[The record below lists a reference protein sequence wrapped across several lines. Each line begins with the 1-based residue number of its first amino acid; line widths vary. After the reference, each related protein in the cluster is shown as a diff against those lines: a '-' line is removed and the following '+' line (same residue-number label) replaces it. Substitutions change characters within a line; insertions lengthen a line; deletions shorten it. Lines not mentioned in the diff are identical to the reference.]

1 MQINC
6 YLHISRRWSCSTVG
20 LVDRKA
26 FLPWV
31 KPGVVNATFKISL
44 IWYFRIVCFLQM
56 TPCWTEMLNQELIW
70 LPLLSIENISWVR
83 TGKLLKLWLL
93 CEKAKA
99 KTEYSYF
106 NQVLDYF
113 SFIVYCMYNMY
124 VWSWGD
130 IYHTMHV
137 KLVELVLS
145 YLHVDSGAQTQ

>member
-1 MQINC
+1 
-6 YLHISRRWSCSTVG
+6 
-20 LVDRKA
+20 
-26 FLPWV
+26 
-31 KPGVVNATFKISL
+31 
-44 IWYFRIVCFLQM
+44 
-56 TPCWTEMLNQELIW
+56 MLNQELIW

-124 VWSWGD
+124 VWS
-130 IYHTMHV
+130 
-137 KLVELVLS
+137 
-145 YLHVDSGAQTQ
+145 